1 MQKTLSLELVG
12 CLSDKGFSLDELVV
26 RVKDLFEQ
34 EGMAGVVA
42 LLLSLFDEELAL
54 RLTLGGGSWRPKPC
68 CKEPKYAL
76 HSRDARR
83 FRTSVGEVRIAWR
96 RLRCVR
102 CGKSVVPLREF
113 LQLPKYQSKTA
124 ELEQAVAE
132 VVSEQSYRRT
142 SRHLA
147 LIGEIPVPKSTAHRW
162 VMESDCDE
170 LKTDGKVVDVLFAD
184 GTGYK
189 RRPDPTTKQNNRGE
203 VRVALGVT
211 SDGTVVSFG
220 AWSGESWEEIGQAI
234 RKNTVD
240 VEPAAKL
247 LVSDG
252 EAALAEGLAHVA
264 NAQQRSHWHT
274 VHYLDRTM
282 WKDKATKSE
291 RRAMQTRLAGVLGIE
306 LPAEDFKHVPE
317 EDKACIEQKT
327 RQAEDKIDE
336 LIGELLGKGYGE
348 AAAYVRNAKDR
359 LFTYVRFWLATGLIS
374 PRASSMIERIM
385 REIGRRLK
393 RIAFGWSER
402 GAAKMARII
411 IKRITTA
418 GEWQAY
424 WNDRLRIQDN
434 VILFYRG
441 IKVAS

>member
-1 MQKTLSLELVG
+1 MQKTLSLELVA
-12 CLSDKGFSLDELVV
+12 CLSENGFSLDELVIG
-26 RVKDLFEQ
+26 VKDLFEQ
-34 EGMAGVVA
+34 EGMAGVVG

-54 RLTLGGGSWRPKPC
+54 RLILGGGGWRPKPC
-68 CKEPKYAL
+68 CSEPKLVL
-76 HSRDARR
+76 HSRDTRR
-83 FRTSVGEVRIAWR
+83 FRTSVGEVRIASR

-113 LQLPKYQSKTA
+113 LGIRKYQSKTA
-124 ELEQAVAE
+124 ELERVVAE

-142 SRHLA
+142 SRHLD
-147 LIGEIPVPKSTAHRW
+147 LVGEIPVPKSTAHRW
-162 VMESDCDE
+162 VMESNCDE

-189 RRPDPTTKQNNRGE
+189 RRPDPSTGQNNRGE

-211 SDGTVVSFG
+211 SDGTVVPFG
-220 AWSGESWEEIGQAI
+220 AWSGKSWEEIGQAI
-234 RKNTVD
+234 RKNTID
-240 VEPAAKL
+240 IEPAAKL

-264 NAQQRSHWHT
+264 NAQQRSHWHA
-274 VHYLDRTM
+274 VHYLDHAM
-282 WKDKATKSE
+282 WRDKATKSE
-291 RRAMQTRLAGVLGIE
+291 RRTMQARLAGILGIE
-306 LPAEDFKHVPE
+306 LPAEDLKQVRE
-317 EDKACIEQKT
+317 EDKARIEHRTQ
-327 RQAEDKIDE
+327 QAEDKIDE
-336 LIGELLGKGYGE
+336 LIAELSGKGYGE

-374 PRASSMIERIM
+374 PRASSMIERMM

-393 RIAFGWSER
+393 RIAFGWSQR

-418 GEWQAY
+418 GEWEAY
-424 WNDRLRIQDN
+424 WSDRLRITGN
-434 VILFYRG
+434 VVLIYRG
-441 IKVAS
+441 VKVA